1 MMALAFDLRTFC
13 QNLRATKPPY
23 ECPVK
28 ECARV
33 YKSYSGMEYH
43 LYNFDHDNP
52 GNNNNNA
59 TKPTS
64 DAKGAYRKGKY
75 HHRSKRRSPS
85 PPPSTIAVAAAVAA
99 SPPILPS
106 SPPPVEFVRSPTRE
120 ALTYAQAQRL
130 VEVDIEGHTHRLD
143 IYDPIEVMTQDEME
157 KTEPDAKEETK
168 EKSTS
173 KGKCKESG
181 KVRKETSSSISTKLP
196 EASFRVLDEYIDPP
210 DAPKRPAAYYRYI
223 EKSVDELDDEIEYD
237 MDEEDY
243 AWLTMIND
251 KRKTQTLH
259 SVTQEVF
266 ETLMDRLE
274 KESYFESQTSGRGDP
289 NLFIDEDAVC
299 CICSDGECQNS
310 NVILFCDMCNLA
322 VHQECYGVPY
332 IPEGQWLCRRCLQ
345 SPSRAVDCALCP
357 NKGGAFKQTD
367 DGHWAHVVCALWIPE
382 VCFANTVF
390 LEPIDSIDHIPS
402 ARWKLTCYIC
412 KQRGTGACIQCHKAN
427 CYTAF
432 HVTCAQ
438 QAGLYMKMEPVRETG
453 ANGTTVSVR
462 KTAYCDIHTPA
473 GNEKHPEKG
482 GGDGKGKGKAW
493 IAKKVKAESR
503 KNMRKA
509 RKILAEKRS
518 AMPIVSIPHIP
529 QHRISKI
536 TSKVHCQKKNEFF
549 QRLQGYW
556 TLKRQSRNGVP
567 LLRRLQAHHQSQ
579 RNKEQRENME
589 KSNAL
594 KEQLKYWQRLR
605 HDLER
610 ARLLVELIRK
620 REKLKR
626 EQIKVNQF
634 TVDMQLQPFNILL
647 KRTLDQLE
655 EKDTSRIFAEPVSPD
670 EVPDYLDVITEP
682 MDFSTIR
689 TRLEN
694 HFYKTIDD
702 FEKDFDLMISNCMTY
717 NAKDTI
723 FYRAAIK
730 LRDMGGATIRC
741 AKRQAEKAGY
751 DPQTGLHLAKAPNV
765 QQAEITVEEVDSFLD
780 SGKRADMSL
789 ENQLRELLEKL
800 DMTCSIKHGGTRSKR
815 AKQLKKE
822 INTIRRK
829 LSHQREQKLLGKNSA
844 SDKPKK
850 KKGRPQKEKPIASS
864 SSNSST
870 TASSSSSSE
879 DTSSSDSSDSAS
891 ANNASTTTTTVTKKT
906 KTSAKLP
913 ILPSSRTL
921 QRSQSLSPGRG
932 RGRGRKPK
940 RFKSDSEAPLI
951 TGHSRNSFTVEPIPE
966 SSPPVGG
973 NGATLGLSTQGVGRR
988 TAVLFSKKAGKKSAF
1003 LKETQRRPGRP
1014 PGRPPKHK
1022 PDITGAELSKKSP
1035 GRISQDGSLHVETEY
1050 EGNLPPSNVPQP
1062 HGRKRGRSTSSSSI
1076 DSTNPAQP
1084 HTATLTN
1091 GFDAGKQQSKSFTVY
1106 RTDHSRPRSSSDSDS
1121 STTSTSGSGTS
1132 TTSSSDSNSS
1142 SSDDSNPKKP
1152 RKLKVNFTEDSEG
1165 DTSCGESASTSARLN
1180 GTNRTNLLR
1189 ELNKRRSSTNWAS
1202 DEDDIPLQPL
1212 DLVWAKC
1219 RGYPSYP
1226 ALIINPKMPRTEYYH
1241 NGVPIPVPP
1250 VEVLRNKQHS
1260 DEHLYLVLFFDNKRT
1275 WQWLPRTKLEPLGVD
1290 SGLDNAKL
1298 MEGRKSSIRKSVQQA
1313 YDRAVLHRRRVTGET
1328 AEGSSS
1334 ETSEEIHE

>member
-1 MMALAFDLRTFC
+1 MMALDFDVQTFC

-23 ECPVK
+23 ECPVR

-43 LYNFDHDNP
+43 LYNFDHSNP
-52 GNNNNNA
+52 SNNNNTSAHSKNNSA
-59 TKPTS
+59 KPGT
-64 DAKGAYRKGKY
+64 YRKGRY
-75 HHRSKRRSPS
+75 HHRMVRRSPS
-85 PPPSTIAVAAAVAA
+85 PS
-99 SPPILPS
+99 
-106 SPPPVEFVRSPTRE
+106 PVEFVRSPTRE

-130 VEVDIEGHTHRLD
+130 VEVDIEGQTHRLD
-143 IYDPIEVMTQDEME
+143 IHDPIEVMTEDEMDQTKPE
-157 KTEPDAKEETK
+157 SKEEMK
-168 EKSTS
+168 DKPNS
-173 KGKCKESG
+173 KGKGKESV
-181 KVRKETSSSISTKLP
+181 KVRKEASNAGTSSTKLP
-196 EASFRVLDEYIDPP
+196 EASFRVLSEYVEPP
-210 DAPKRPAAYYRYI
+210 DAPKRPVAYYRYI
-223 EKSVDELDDEIEYD
+223 EKSADELDDEIEYD

-243 AWLTMIND
+243 AWLTMLNE
-251 KRKTQTLH
+251 KRKTQNLH
-259 SVTQEVF
+259 SVSQEIF

-274 KESYFESQTSGRGDP
+274 KESYFDSQSSGRGDP
-289 NLFIDEDAVC
+289 NQFIDEDAVC

-367 DGHWAHVVCALWIPE
+367 DSRWAHVVCALWIPE

-473 GNEKHPEKG
+473 AGCDKLSEKG
-482 GGDGKGKGKAW
+482 EIDDGKGKGKAW
-493 IAKKVKAESR
+493 LAKKAKAESR

-529 QHRISKI
+529 PHRISKI
-536 TSKVHCQKKNEFF
+536 TSKVHIQKKNLFF

-567 LLRRLQAHHQSQ
+567 LLRRLQAHHHSQ
-579 RNKEQRENME
+579 RNKEQRENIE

-626 EQIKVNQF
+626 EQIKVNQL
-634 TVDMQLQPFNILL
+634 TVEMQLQPFNILL
-647 KRTLDQLE
+647 KRILDQLE
-655 EKDTSRIFAEPVSPD
+655 ERDTSNIFAEPVSLD
-670 EVPDYLDVITEP
+670 EVPDYLDVISEP

-689 TRLEN
+689 SRMES
-694 HFYKTIDD
+694 HFYKTMDD
-702 FEKDFDLMISNCMTY
+702 FSRDFDLMINNCLTY

-730 LRDMGGATIRC
+730 LRDHGGAIIRQ
-741 AKRQAEKAGY
+741 AKREAERAGY
-751 DPQTGLHLAKAPNV
+751 DPQTGLHLAEAPKISKP
-765 QQAEITVEEVDSFLD
+765 EFSLEDVDSLLD
-780 SGKRADMSL
+780 PENRADMSL
-789 ENQLRELLEKL
+789 EDQLRQLLEKL
-800 DMTCSIKHGGTRSKR
+800 DMTCSIKHGGARSKR

-822 INTIRRK
+822 INIIRRK
-829 LSHQREQKLLGKNSA
+829 LNQQKEQKEAEEQQQQQNKGGKKDKNSEQN
-844 SDKPKK
+844 KRKC
-850 KKGRPQKEKPIASS
+850 
-864 SSNSST
+864 
-870 TASSSSSSE
+870 SSSSSSSSGT
-879 DTSSSDSSDSAS
+879 TSSSSEESSSSEYSDSNHAKQPPP
-891 ANNASTTTTTVTKKT
+891 KK
-906 KTSAKLP
+906 KAKAPVKLP
-913 ILPSSRTL
+913 AIHSTRTL

-932 RGRGRKPK
+932 RGRGRRQK
-940 RFKSDSEAPLI
+940 RFKSDSETPVV
-951 TGHSRNSFTVEPIPE
+951 TGLGGSAFRVEPIPE
-966 SSPPVGG
+966 TSPIGDHSSAG
-973 NGATLGLSTQGVGRR
+973 NSGSGQSHCTSPTQGVGRR
-988 TAVLFSKKAGKKSAF
+988 TAVLFSKKAGRKPAY
-1003 LKETQRRPGRP
+1003 LKENQKRPGRS
-1014 PGRPPKHK
+1014 PGRPPKQR
-1022 PDITGAELSKKSP
+1022 PEINADSDLPKKSP
-1035 GRISQDGSLHVETEY
+1035 SRVTQDGSLHVETEY
-1050 EGNLPPSNVPQP
+1050 EGNLPPPQK
-1062 HGRKRGRSTSSSSI
+1062 RKRGRSTSSSSI
-1076 DSTNPAQP
+1076 DSSSSKRLPQAHT

-1091 GFDAGKQQSKSFTVY
+1091 GFDANKQQSESFTVY
-1106 RTDHSRPRSSSDSDS
+1106 RTDPNRPRSSSDSDS
-1121 STTSTSGSGTS
+1121 STTSSSGSGTT
-1132 TTSSSDSNSS
+1132 TTSSSDCNSS
-1142 SSDDSNPKKP
+1142 SSEERDNNHKTNKKSRP
-1152 RKLKVNFTEDSEG
+1152 KLKVNFTEDSGG
-1165 DTSCGESASTSARLN
+1165 DSSCGESTADRTKLN
-1180 GTNRTNLLR
+1180 GTNRSNLLR
-1189 ELNKRRSSTNWAS
+1189 ELSKRRTSNWAS
-1202 DEDDIPLQPL
+1202 DEDDIPLKAL

-1226 ALIINPKMPRTEYYH
+1226 ALIINPKMPRTGFCH
-1241 NGVPIPVPP
+1241 NDVPIPVPP
-1250 VEVLRNKQHS
+1250 LEVLGNKQHS

-1275 WQWLPRTKLEPLGVD
+1275 WQWLPRLKLEPLGVD

-1313 YDRAVLHRRRVTGET
+1313 YDRAILHRRRVTGEPI
-1328 AEGSSS
+1328 EDSSS
-1334 ETSEEIHE
+1334 GTSEADGVP